1 MFDLVG
7 KSEDR
12 FSRVTAHIMNL
23 FSVHSSKSILPL
35 QDCSHCKYKNT
46 NDERWTHQLII
57 LAAEQACN
65 GIYNF
70 IVPLR
75 SQFIGMKSLC
85 PIILLLEEP

>member
-1 MFDLVG
+1 MRKLESFYRYKTCDISFYIVC
-7 KSEDR
+7 S
-12 FSRVTAHIMNL
+12 
-23 FSVHSSKSILPL
+23 